1 MLPDKFGQ
9 FIKVAK
15 RFFLLLPIILGAALS
30 HEREH
35 VGWLEQH

>member
-9 FIKVAK
+9 FIMVGKL
-15 RFFLLLPIILGAALS
+15 FLLLPIILGAALS